1 MGLQDKILDAVDNV
15 NSLISF
21 KMADLVNKAVKAG
34 RYAEVFQ
41 DEGANEESAE
51 AGQAENNWLQQLA
64 QNYDL
69 LRQHEKNKKGSR
81 KFSSTFSPL
90 MKFLKILEKKK
101 PLNPVIEETKET
113 KNEPEED
120 LAPTLLMAHG
130 LVQSLSENKEKIN
143 KMAQALSFAKS

>member
-41 DEGANEESAE
+41 DEGINEESAE

-81 KFSSTFSPL
+81 KFS
-90 MKFLKILEKKK
+90 
-101 PLNPVIEETKET
+101 
-113 KNEPEED
+113 
-120 LAPTLLMAHG
+120 
-130 LVQSLSENKEKIN
+130 
-143 KMAQALSFAKS
+143 

>member
-41 DEGANEESAE
+41 DDGINEESAE

-64 QNYDL
+64 
-69 LRQHEKNKKGSR
+69 
-81 KFSSTFSPL
+81 
-90 MKFLKILEKKK
+90 
-101 PLNPVIEETKET
+101 
-113 KNEPEED
+113 
-120 LAPTLLMAHG
+120 
-130 LVQSLSENKEKIN
+130 
-143 KMAQALSFAKS
+143 

>member
-1 MGLQDKILDAVDNV
+1 MGLQDKILEAVDNV

-41 DEGANEESAE
+41 DEGINEESAE

-64 QNYDL
+64 QNYDI

-101 PLNPVIEETKET
+101 PQNLVIEETK
-113 KNEPEED
+113 NEAEED
-120 LAPTLLMAHG
+120 LTPSLLMAHG
-130 LVQSLSENKEKIN
+130 LVESLSENREKIN
-143 KMAQALSFAKS
+143 KMAHALSFAKS